1 LDSKSSATDDTQ
13 INLEVHGQ
21 DIKSQ
26 TEVANLCV
34 DYFANVANCVADS
47 RILFLTEEELEDPK
61 SVMDTRSRKRIVNGP
76 TFQFRMLKESEV
88 KESLAALN
96 PNKSTGHDKISPK
109 LLRRAS
115 NEFAPSLTDVLKTN
129 AGQRNGKEES
139 GSQPSKKMTTK
150 IRKTIDQ
157 LRY

>member
-1 LDSKSSATDDTQ
+1 MDSKSSATDDTQ
-13 INLEVHGQ
+13 INLEVDGQ
-21 DIKSQ
+21 DIKNQ

-34 DYFANVANCVADS
+34 DYFANVANYVAVS

-76 TFQFRMLKESEV
+76 TFQLRERGKRISCSS
-88 KESLAALN
+88 K

-115 NEFAPSLTDVLKTN
+115 NELAPSLTDVLKTN

-139 GSQPSKKMTTK
+139 GSQPSKKMNTK
-150 IRKTIDQ
+150 I
-157 LRY
+157 